1 MGSHGGEH
9 AQTSTAGQ
17 CGPLMG
23 FELLSLR
30 IETTHFKAIF
40 ISSTC
45 KHFHITEDKFR
56 GILLGDQ
63 MECGRGKSQDFWG
76 FQTHDTD
83 HLRGVICN
91 LAQEQN

>member
-1 MGSHGGEH
+1 
-9 AQTSTAGQ
+9 
-17 CGPLMG
+17 MG

-40 ISSTC
+40 IPSTC

-63 MECGRGKSQDFWG
+63 MECGRGKITGLLG
-76 FQTHDTD
+76 FPDS
-83 HLRGVICN
+83 
-91 LAQEQN
+91 